1 MISKKNKERVHTFA
15 QNIEGLS
22 YENAEKAIEVELKS
36 LHDTYKITTVRTVLT
51 EYRKAIPKYKH
62 LFIISDDAQSKIQSA
77 YTQKI
82 AKQANEQKQI
92 EDYQALIAKAK
103 ELLSSSRV
111 VEVATALAFLTGR
124 RISEIFCT
132 AKFAATQDPNTI
144 HFVGQLKKRDSATPY
159 KVYTLAEY
167 KEIAPALKWLKKQV
181 GTITTTEANRKYIK
195 ACNQVVYKHY
205 SPFLGNCSTHDLRKA
220 YATIIAEL
228 HRPKTITLNAFL
240 SANLGHE
247 PTDLSTANV
256 YQKYFI

>member
-1 MISKKNKERVHTFA
+1 MVSKKNKERATNFA
-15 QNIEGLS
+15 KSVEGLS
-22 YENAEKAIEVELKS
+22 YENAEKEIASELAGLNEV
-36 LHDTYKITTVRTVLT
+36 YKITTVRTILT
-51 EYRKAIPKYKH
+51 EYRKALPKYKH
-62 LFIISDDAQSKIQSA
+62 LFIISDSEQSKIQRA

-82 AKQANEQKQI
+82 AKQANDQKQI
-92 EDYQALIAKAK
+92 AGHEVLIEKAK
-103 ELLSSSRV
+103 NLLSSSRV

-132 AKFAATQDPNTI
+132 AKFAATKDRSI
-144 HFVGQLKKRDSATPY
+144 VHFVGQLKKRDSATPY
-159 KVYTLAEY
+159 KVYTLVDY
-167 KEIAPALKWLKKQV
+167 KEISKALKFVRAQA
-181 GTITTTEANRKYIK
+181 GTLTTSEANRKYIK

-220 YATIIAEL
+220 YATIIAHK